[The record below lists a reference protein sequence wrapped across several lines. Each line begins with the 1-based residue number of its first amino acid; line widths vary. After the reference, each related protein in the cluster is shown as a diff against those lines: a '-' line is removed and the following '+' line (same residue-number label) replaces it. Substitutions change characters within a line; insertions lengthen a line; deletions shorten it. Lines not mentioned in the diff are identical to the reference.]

1 MQTSEG
7 EESAI
12 RQRFGS
18 EGEGMTLPKKFTSG
32 TWPLR
37 HDRELI
43 MLAKTHT
50 AQAIADKFDRPV
62 TTILKRAERLG
73 LSIRGKAKGK

>member
-1 MQTSEG
+1 M
-7 EESAI
+7 
-12 RQRFGS
+12 
-18 EGEGMTLPKKFTSG
+18 PKKFASG
-32 TWPLR
+32 AWSMK

-50 AQAIADKFDRPV
+50 LQAIAERFDRPV
-62 TTILKRAERLG
+62 TTVLNRAERLG